1 MKVTKRKLSPTATA
15 GVGAGITLVVALFGW
30 FVLISPQRSHASSL
44 DAEIVLVE
52 QQVSEARAAQM
63 QSSGAQ
69 PIRSADLFRLT
80 KAMPSD
86 TDIAGV
92 MLELSR
98 VAAETGIVFE
108 AIKPQATAAAG
119 ANRAQLID
127 LTFTGN
133 FYSLSDFLYRLRNL
147 VSVQKGRLLAN
158 GRLFAVEK
166 LSFGESPSGF
176 PSIRG
181 RPHGERVP
189 LRQRPGRGCRAAGR
203 GGADLDDDRYDRD
216 DDGRDAACDAR
227 GGRPVMA
234 KKVDLKAKAKR
245 QKMIAAGGGVLL
257 IAVLAFQVPR
267 TMKMM
272 SAAPPPPA
280 PAAVA
285 PGTTVPSD
293 PSVLPTPGTVGGG
306 ASPTASGDGTL
317 VDSDPEPVAADGQL
331 ISFGRFKSKDPFA
344 EQIDET
350 QAGRRGG
357 GGGGGS
363 TPTPSSSGATP
374 AGGVVRSPRRQA
386 RPLSREAP

>member
-1 MKVTKRKLSPTATA
+1 MKVTKRKLSPAATA

-86 TDIAGV
+86 NDIAGV

-108 AIKPQATAAAG
+108 AIKPQATSAAG
-119 ANRAQLID
+119 TNRAQLID

-176 PSIRG
+176 PSIR
-181 RPHGERVP
+181 
-189 LRQRPGRGCRAAGR
+189 
-203 GGADLDDDRYDRD
+203 
-216 DDGRDAACDAR
+216 
-227 GGRPVMA
+227 
-234 KKVDLKAKAKR
+234 
-245 QKMIAAGGGVLL
+245 
-257 IAVLAFQVPR
+257 AVLTVSAFLYGSGPVAG
-267 TMKMM
+267 
-272 SAAPPPPA
+272 AAPPAGVAPTSTDTTSTTTDTTATTTAETPPA
-280 PAAVA
+280 TPEAVG
-285 PGTTVPSD
+285 P
-293 PSVLPTPGTVGGG
+293 
-306 ASPTASGDGTL
+306 
-317 VDSDPEPVAADGQL
+317 
-331 ISFGRFKSKDPFA
+331 
-344 EQIDET
+344 
-350 QAGRRGG
+350 
-357 GGGGGS
+357 
-363 TPTPSSSGATP
+363 
-374 AGGVVRSPRRQA
+374 
-386 RPLSREAP
+386 